1 MNNTSVNNTS
11 VNFTSF
17 TRIILKNLQEMLG
30 ENYSVFSQNV
40 TKNNGI
46 ELTGVIAKR
55 KGCNASPAIYINEFY
70 HDNMAEPEIKQIVDM
85 LYDDFQE
92 AEFEDDVDLSEFI
105 EFETAKKKIVFK
117 LVHGEQNK
125 ELLKLVPHR
134 LFYNL
139 AMVFYYTVQEA
150 PFYGKA
156 AILVY
161 NTHMQRWGTNEE
173 ELYQIAMEN
182 APALFPG
189 VIDSMQD
196 VMRGI
201 LEEGLKEGILSAEQG
216 KEQSAISGENRE
228 GDLAGQILED
238 VKEMKMPMYV
248 LTNRQK
254 LYGAAC
260 MLYPGVL
267 KAFGE
272 EKGRDFY
279 VLPSSVHEVILIPA
293 EPGTDETL
301 LREIVTEINRTQVAE
316 DEVLADSVYY
326 YSRSRDQLIW
336 LS

>member
-1 MNNTSVNNTS
+1 MNNTS

-55 KGCNASPAIYINEFY
+55 KGCNASPTIYINEFY
-70 HDNMAEPEIKQIVDM
+70 HDGMAEPEIKQVVDM
-85 LYDDFQE
+85 LYDDFQA

-105 EFETAKKKIVFK
+105 EFETAKKKIAFK
-117 LVHGEQNK
+117 LVHGEQNR
-125 ELLKLVPHR
+125 ELLKLIPHR

-139 AMVFYYTVQEA
+139 AMVFYYTVQET

-182 APALFPG
+182 TPALFPG

-201 LEEGLKEGILSAEQG
+201 LEEELKEEILPAEQG
-216 KEQSAISGENRE
+216 KEKSAISGENQTD
-228 GDLAGQILED
+228 DLAGQILED

-248 LTNRQK
+248 LTNQQK

-267 KAFGE
+267 KAFSE
-272 EKGRDFY
+272 ENGQDFY

-293 EPGTDETL
+293 EPGTDEAL
-301 LREIVTEINRTQVAE
+301 LREIVTEINRTQVAK
-316 DEVLADSVYY
+316 DEVLADSIYY
-326 YSRSRDQLIW
+326 YSRNRDQIIW